1 MRFITYSMLGLFV
14 LGLVFVAGDSIS
26 APIFSPFGSYYVEY
40 LKQYRGLPGAGG
52 LLTGGYSSPAASR
65 WVAGSTIMYSE
76 LKTPLGGYLA
86 EIRDLVIDPANG
98 RVSNVVITHIR
109 MNGAQQ
115 ISIPFS
121 TVSKTGEAIFIH
133 HAPEGVYPV
142 SGQDPYRSEGLY
154 ICSKQQEPRESYRTS
169 KLIGANARTSHG
181 EALGQIDDL
190 VIDSTDGHGYLVVS
204 HNGKKVAV
212 PLSVLSKGDENA
224 FVLKTTKADL
234 EASPAF
240 TWSDMTKL
248 Q

>member
-14 LGLVFVAGDSIS
+14 LGLVFVAGNSIS
-26 APIFSPFGSYYVEY
+26 APRFSPFPEYYVEY
-40 LKQYRGLPGAGG
+40 LKQYKGLAGAGAS
-52 LLTGGYSSPAASR
+52 LGGYSTPSASR

-76 LKTPLGGYLA
+76 LKTPQGSYLA

-115 ISIPFS
+115 ISIPFG

-133 HAPEGVYPV
+133 HPPEEVYPL

-154 ICSKQQEPRESYRTS
+154 ICSKQQEPRESYKIS

-190 VIDSTDGHGYLVVS
+190 VIDSTDGHGYLLVS
-204 HNGKKVAV
+204 HNGKRVAV
-212 PLSVLSKGDENA
+212 PLSALSKGDENV
-224 FVLKTTKADL
+224 FVLKTTMADL
-234 EASPAF
+234 EATPAF
-240 TWSDMTKL
+240 KWSDMTKL